1 MNKKSIVINLI
12 GSPSAGKSTITSE
25 LFSKLKWMG
34 IDSEIVS
41 EYAKDL
47 TWEKRAETLKNQRYI
62 FGKQHHR
69 LFRVNNQVDIIVTD
83 CPLVLNLH
91 YERVYGGKSKVFEQ
105 LVKEEISKFDNINIF
120 LNRTKPYNPNGRNQ
134 TEAEANQFSLDIKGI
149 ISEIGMECIEL
160 DAYEHQSV
168 FEICKILNERG
179 VISDEQFVKSFYM
192 KRPCEY
198 VVNNISEY
206 PKGYNLKDLIL
217 IGHNV
222 SSKGIYVSVPNTNAI
237 WSEFIISFEQAKKHL
252 KFL

>member
-1 MNKKSIVINLI
+1 MERKTIVINLI
-12 GSPSAGKSTITSE
+12 GAPGTGKSTITSE

-34 IDSEIVS
+34 VDSEIVS

-47 TWEKRAETLKNQRYI
+47 TWEKRSETLKNQRYI

-91 YERVYGGKSKVFEQ
+91 YERVYGDKSKVFEQ
-105 LVKEEISKFDNINIF
+105 LVKDEISKFDNINIF

-160 DAYEHQSV
+160 DAYEHRSV
-168 FEICKILNERG
+168 FEICKILNVRG
-179 VISDEQFVKSFYM
+179 VISDEQLMRSFYVN
-192 KRPCEY
+192 RPCKY
-198 VVNNISEY
+198 VLSVEALYPQGMNLNGYVIIPNIVTSV
-206 PKGYNLKDLIL
+206 G
-217 IGHNV
+217 V
-222 SSKGIYVSVPNTNAI
+222 VCSVPNTLGMD
-237 WSEFIISFEQAKKHL
+237 FTISFEQVKKHL
-252 KFL
+252 KFLL